1 MNAKTIARL
10 YEIKKQIKE
19 SRDKIKE
26 LQPEEKRLENLALN
40 TMLKD
45 GASTTYKTS
54 RFTISVGYRK
64 SYEMP
69 QWFRDQTEELKLSKE
84 KAQKESS
91 VIKTPYLAFFSKWDM
106 EPVELKPVKTG
117 QLHI

>member
-45 GASTTYKTS
+45 GASTT
-54 RFTISVGYRK
+54 
-64 SYEMP
+64 
-69 QWFRDQTEELKLSKE
+69 
-84 KAQKESS
+84 
-91 VIKTPYLAFFSKWDM
+91 
-106 EPVELKPVKTG
+106 
-117 QLHI
+117 